1 MNGSLSILIAT
12 VCAAAALQA
21 VAATQTQGTT
31 SQTPAPI
38 PAQQSGDMN
47 TSGRN
52 WTASDGVDLIPPM
65 MLDRQGVKS
74 WGAATQ
80 PGPRNEHLTPP
91 HGGAIATGTRL
102 NVPGRE

>member
-1 MNGSLSILIAT
+1 MKRSLSILICT
-12 VCAAAALQA
+12 VCAAAAMQA
-21 VAATQTQGTT
+21 VAATRSQGTT

-38 PAQQSGDMN
+38 PTQQPGDVN

-65 MLDRQGVKS
+65 MLDRQGVQS

-80 PGPRNEHLTPP
+80 TGPRNEHLTPP
-91 HGGAIATGTRL
+91 HGGPVVTGTRL
-102 NVPGRE
+102 NSPGRE

>member
-1 MNGSLSILIAT
+1 MKRSFAFVISA

-21 VAATQTQGTT
+21 VAATQSQGTT
-31 SQTPAPI
+31 SQTPAPF
-38 PAQQSGDMN
+38 PAQQSGDVS

-52 WTASDGVDLIPPM
+52 WTAPDGVDLIPPM
-65 MLDRQGVKS
+65 TLDRQGLQS

-91 HGGAIATGTRL
+91 HG
-102 NVPGRE
+102 